1 MSNSIATSVTFE
13 DKMRDRIRDGI
24 GDLITDD
31 ELNKLIQRGIEETF
45 FKKKTIKKGYDTI
58 EGKSFIE
65 EMLLESLQ
73 PRMRSSIDEWVKSNS
88 DLVAKSVEAV
98 ITRGA
103 GDAVVK
109 AFNDMFQSQFYMF
122 QSNIQNMLGQ
132 PR

>member
-122 QSNIQNMLGQ
+122 QSNIQSMLGQ